1 MIKILEQK
9 LKMREGTTIL
19 LISIQARMEELP
31 NSYAS
36 QWKKIANE
44 ILWMY
49 LRVSWI
55 LQISKK
61 LWVMLRK
68 QQQVVHRD
76 LRAILDHQRL

>member
-61 LWVMLRK
+61 LWVMQRK

>member
-44 ILWMY
+44 IL
-49 LRVSWI
+49 
-55 LQISKK
+55 
-61 LWVMLRK
+61 
-68 QQQVVHRD
+68 
-76 LRAILDHQRL
+76 